1 MDLDTQLIRGGRNAP
16 FIDRSHHM
24 NISGVYS
31 LITSGARGGSHNVR
45 VGYGYLYEGAPYEFI
60 APKDSVR
67 TFWRGGFRVP
77 AEIETYDTPFSFEND
92 VTHQWAFINDTWT
105 KGRFSVNG
113 GIRLD
118 SFKPYYDE
126 QGKDGSGPYQDVV
139 TYPGFEFHRL
149 NGFVPRVSVVY
160 DMFGTG
166 RTALK
171 LAYGRYS
178 YNAGTMTN
186 ANSMM
191 AGFVNPMARTVK
203 RYRWDGTL
211 PYVPNPA
218 NLLSTQG
225 GANRTLDPDLKLP
238 YTDEFVVGLDQQF
251 MSSTTLR
258 FNYVRKLERNRM
270 KLENTA
276 IPFEAYNIPVAFTDR
291 GRDLA
296 STADDRVLTL
306 YSLERA
312 YVGQRADVL
321 MNDPLFTADY
331 ETYNVEVVKRLS
343 GKSQVLTGFDI
354 SHYDTWGFASAI
366 SQDIATDTSA
376 FGVPQDPNR
385 LTYNNRQDYW
395 HWQYKF
401 LGSYELPWGISS
413 SASIRLTK
421 GEPYGRTLNT
431 TGLTQGTVNLTVEPI
446 GTFFYDTV
454 RLLDLRFAKSFIVAG
469 TKLEGLLDIFNVS
482 NSPAILSANNQ
493 TGASFGNVLTTVNPR
508 IVRLGVRWSF

>member
-1 MDLDTQLIRGGRNAP
+1 M
-16 FIDRSHHM
+16 
-24 NISGVYS
+24 
-31 LITSGARGGSHNVR
+31 
-45 VGYGYLYEGAPYEFI
+45 
-60 APKDSVR
+60 K
-67 TFWRGGFRVP
+67 
-77 AEIETYDTPFSFEND
+77 
-92 VTHQWAFINDTWT
+92 
-105 KGRFSVNG
+105 
-113 GIRLD
+113 
-118 SFKPYYDE
+118 
-126 QGKDGSGPYQDVV
+126 
-139 TYPGFEFHRL
+139 
-149 NGFVPRVSVVY
+149 
-160 DMFGTG
+160 
-166 RTALK
+166 
-171 LAYGRYS
+171 
-178 YNAGTMTN
+178 
-186 ANSMM
+186 
-191 AGFVNPMARTVK
+191 
-203 RYRWDGTL
+203 
-211 PYVPNPA
+211 
-218 NLLSTQG
+218 
-225 GANRTLDPDLKLP
+225 
-238 YTDEFVVGLDQQF
+238 
-251 MSSTTLR
+251 STTLR
-258 FNYVRKLERNRM
+258 FNYVRKLERDRM
-270 KLENTA
+270 KLQNTA

-306 YSLERA
+306 YSLDRA
-312 YVGQRADVL
+312 YVGKRADVL
-321 MNDPLFTADY
+321 MNDPQFTADY

-385 LTYNNRQDYW
+385 LMYNNRQDYW

-401 LGSYELPWGISS
+401 LGSYELPWDIQS

-454 RLLDLRFAKSFIVAG
+454 RLLDLRFAKSVVLAG
-469 TKLEGLLDIFNVS
+469 TKLEGLIDIFNVT